1 MTSYIGELYTAVYGT
16 LTKNTTLTNML
27 THGTSAG
34 SLYIYAMQAPDN
46 TSPPYVVFSMESS
59 VAETPVGL
67 HNTLV
72 FVRGYSPN
80 LTAAA
85 NIQGA
90 IEDAIK
96 NVTMATYSNFYT
108 VKDRDISLVENLP
121 NGTKMYAAGGSFRFR
136 CDK

>member
-16 LTKNTTLTNML
+16 LTKNTALTNLL

-46 TSPPYVVFSMESS
+46 TQPPYVVYSMESS

-96 NVTMATYSNFYT
+96 NVTMTTYANFYT

-121 NGTKMYAAGGSFRFR
+121 NGTKMYSAGGSFRFR

>member
-16 LTKNTTLTNML
+16 LTKNTALTNML

-46 TSPPYVVFSMESS
+46 TTTPYVVYSQQSS

-67 HNTLV
+67 HNTLM
-72 FVRGYSPN
+72 FIRAYSPN
-80 LTAAA
+80 LTTAA

-108 VKDRDISLVENLP
+108 VKDSDFSSVETTP
-121 NGTKMYAAGGSFRFR
+121 NNTKMYCQGGLFRFR

>member
-16 LTKNTTLTNML
+16 LTKATALTSL
-27 THGTSAG
+27 LAHGTSAG

-46 TSPPYVVFSMESS
+46 TTAPYVVYSQQSS
-59 VAETPVGL
+59 VTESPVGL
-67 HNTLV
+67 HNTLINI
-72 FVRGYSPN
+72 RGYSPN
-80 LTAAA
+80 LTTAA

-96 NVTMATYSNFYT
+96 NVTMTTYSNFYT
-108 VKDRDISLVENLP
+108 VKDSDLSTVETTP
-121 NGTKMYAAGGSFRFR
+121 NNTKMYGMGGLFRFR

>member
-16 LTKNTTLTNML
+16 LTQNTALTSLL
-27 THGTSAG
+27 THGASAG

-46 TSPPYVVFSMESS
+46 TTPPYVVFSMQSS
-59 VAETPVGL
+59 VADQPGGL
-67 HNTLV
+67 NNTLI

-90 IEDAIK
+90 IEDSIK
-96 NVTMATYSNFYT
+96 NVNMATYTNYF
-108 VKDRDISLVENLP
+108 VAKDSDISLVENLP
-121 NGTKMYAAGGSFRFR
+121 NGTKMYTGGGIFRFR